1 MAKKG
6 SLVSGN
12 WPNENTFSSLTR
24 PHSKMHLRIYI
35 FLFETKTHTHKQKA
49 KETKE
54 NRKTKETKK
63 ETEKVNLVSVNNICR
78 KCNVIQWYCLTICSV
93 LLNYVISQQRMLK
106 SNKFSK
112 TFAHICLLY
121 IQDENQ
127 DMLMQWKFLHL
138 HIPFSLTFQ
147 LLLLKRSN
155 FVPFRLL
162 RRHCLKHFR

>member
-49 KETKE
+49 KE

-78 KCNVIQWYCLTICSV
+78 KCNVIQ
-93 LLNYVISQQRMLK
+93 
-106 SNKFSK
+106 
-112 TFAHICLLY
+112 
-121 IQDENQ
+121 
-127 DMLMQWKFLHL
+127 
-138 HIPFSLTFQ
+138 
-147 LLLLKRSN
+147 
-155 FVPFRLL
+155 
-162 RRHCLKHFR
+162 